1 MRQSATIYGSTRG
14 YESPA
19 DESESYVFTGI
30 VQEVGAV
37 EEVVPAENGA
47 RIIIRMP
54 ALAPEVGMGDSVSV
68 NGTCLTAVELGSER
82 IAFEAMGE
90 TLARTTTG
98 GLASGAPVNLEPAL
112 RPTDRMGGHVVQG
125 HVDAVGTVSGIRE
138 DGIAKVITITAPPA
152 ITRYVVE
159 KGSIAVNGVSLTVS
173 QVVTDGFEIWLIP
186 HTCDVTTFGSIEMG
200 DSVNLEAD
208 IYAKYIEKFAADRD
222 DTAGN

>member
-1 MRQSATIYGSTRG
+1 LTRG

-19 DESESYVFTGI
+19 DESELRVFTGI

-37 EEVVPAENGA
+37 EEVVPVENGA
-47 RIIIRMP
+47 RIIILMP

-68 NGTCLTAVELGSER
+68 NGTCLTAVELGAER

-98 GLASGAPVNLEPAL
+98 ALASGAPVNLEPAL

-125 HVDAVGTVSGIRE
+125 HVDAVGAVTGIRE

-159 KGSIAVNGVSLTVS
+159 KGSIAVNGVSLTVAS
-173 QVVTDGFEIWLIP
+173 LGADCFGLWIIP
-186 HTCDVTTFGSIEMG
+186 HTLQETNLGDLKSGSP
-200 DSVNLEAD
+200 VNLEYD
-208 IYAKYIEKFAADRD
+208 MLAKYAEKQIAAR
-222 DTAGN
+222 

>member
-1 MRQSATIYGSTRG
+1 MTRG

-19 DESESYVFTGI
+19 DESELRVFTGI

-37 EEVVPAENGA
+37 EEVVPVENGA
-47 RIIIRMP
+47 RIIILMP

-68 NGTCLTAVELGSER
+68 NGTCLTAVELGAER

-98 GLASGAPVNLEPAL
+98 ALASGAPVNLEPAL

-125 HVDAVGTVSGIRE
+125 HVDAVGAVTGIRE

-159 KGSIAVNGVSLTVS
+159 KGSIAVNGVSLTVAS
-173 QVVTDGFEIWLIP
+173 LGADCFGLWIIP
-186 HTCDVTTFGSIEMG
+186 HTLQETNLGDLKSGSP
-200 DSVNLEAD
+200 VNLEYD
-208 IYAKYIEKFAADRD
+208 MLAKYAEKQIAAR
-222 DTAGN
+222 